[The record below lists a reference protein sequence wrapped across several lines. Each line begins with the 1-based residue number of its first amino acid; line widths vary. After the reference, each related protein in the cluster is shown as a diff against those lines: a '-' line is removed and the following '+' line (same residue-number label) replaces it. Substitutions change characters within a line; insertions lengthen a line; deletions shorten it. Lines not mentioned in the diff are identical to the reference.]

1 MIKRVLI
8 DWNRPNFPD
17 HAWFFSFYYRY
28 FKNNT
33 HIQNLINKTA
43 RPDFKIRTFRQDN
56 ERKKITEAW
65 RSVRFETSRLLPFPG
80 SFLLAVCT
88 PPLPTPNSRTLFLYF
103 SLILSLDLAPAS
115 SSSRAG
121 ARRREIR
128 PRKGTKGGDKGKR
141 RPRDTRT
148 MDAEQWAAAGN
159 STDDE
164 KRPLRTNYFPAC
176 AFHRILFRSSR

>member
-1 MIKRVLI
+1 MKGK
-8 DWNRPNFPD
+8 N
-17 HAWFFSFYYRY
+17 YRSV
-28 FKNNT
+28 
-33 HIQNLINKTA
+33 
-43 RPDFKIRTFRQDN
+43 TFRPIRNQSSLTLSG
-56 ERKKITEAW
+56 ILFT
-65 RSVRFETSRLLPFPG
+65 RSLYPTRVH
-80 SFLLAVCT
+80 
-88 PPLPTPNSRTLFLYF
+88 PPLDSCILFLYF

-159 STDDE
+159 STDDG
-164 KRPLRTNYFPAC
+164 KRPLLERTTFQRTR
-176 AFHRILFRSSR
+176 FIEFSSVPLVKLITSELTDASRGCN

>member
-1 MIKRVLI
+1 MRSLESSSPSTTFVLVI
-8 DWNRPNFPD
+8 CKSDTCIPDLINETAAPNFKIVHSGGTMEGKKLQKRDVPSDSKPVVSYPFRNPFYSQFVPHPRPPIPD
-17 HAWFFSFYYRY
+17 
-28 FKNNT
+28 
-33 HIQNLINKTA
+33 
-43 RPDFKIRTFRQDN
+43 
-56 ERKKITEAW
+56 
-65 RSVRFETSRLLPFPG
+65 
-80 SFLLAVCT
+80 
-88 PPLPTPNSRTLFLYF
+88 SRTLFLYF
-103 SLILSLDLAPAS
+103 SLILSLDLASASS